1 LDDREPDRRTRHMS
15 QNVEAIQAA
24 HQAFQRQDVEAV
36 LGYFDERIVWKVPDT
51 LPWGGTYT
59 SREDVAG
66 YFALLLEYFDQ
77 FELHPEELLA
87 AADRV
92 VDIGVIRGRGK
103 LNGEPFEIRYCLIWK
118 MREGKAIEME
128 EFSDTAALVIAA
140 QAEATSSSG

>member
-1 LDDREPDRRTRHMS
+1 MS
-15 QNVEAIQAA
+15 QNVEAIRET
-24 HQAFQRQDVEAV
+24 HQAYLRQDVEAM
-36 LGYFDERIVWKVPDT
+36 LGHLDEQIVWKVPDT

-66 YFALLLEYFDQ
+66 FFALLLEYFDQ
-77 FELHPEELLA
+77 YELHPQELLA

-92 VDIGVIRGRGK
+92 VDIGVLRGRGK
-103 LNGEPFEIRYCLIWK
+103 LNGEPFEIRYCMIWK
-118 MREGKAIEME
+118 MRDGKAVEME

>member
-1 LDDREPDRRTRHMS
+1 MS
-15 QNVEAIQAA
+15 QNVEAIREA
-24 HQAFQRQDVEAV
+24 HQAFLRQDVEAV

-66 YFALLLEYFDQ
+66 FFGILLEYFDQ
-77 FELHPEELLA
+77 FE
-87 AADRV
+87 V
-92 VDIGVIRGRGK
+92 
-103 LNGEPFEIRYCLIWK
+103 RYCLIWK

-140 QAEATSSSG
+140 QAEATSTG

>member
-1 LDDREPDRRTRHMS
+1 MS
-15 QNVEAIQAA
+15 QNVEAIRET
-24 HQAFQRQDVEAV
+24 HQAYLRQDIEAM
-36 LGYFDERIVWKVPDT
+36 LGHLDEQIVWKVPDT

-66 YFALLLEYFDQ
+66 FFALLLEYFDQ
-77 FELHPEELLA
+77 YELHPQELLA

-92 VDIGVIRGRGK
+92 VDIGILRGRCK
-103 LNGEPFEIRYCLIWK
+103 LNGEPFEIRYCMIWK
-118 MREGKAIEME
+118 MRDGTAVEME

>member
-1 LDDREPDRRTRHMS
+1 MS
-15 QNVEAIQAA
+15 QNVEAIKAA
-24 HQAFQRQDVEAV
+24 HQEFLRQDVEAV
-36 LGYFDERIVWKVPDT
+36 LDHFDERIVWKVPDT

-66 YFALLLEYFDQ
+66 FFALLLEYFDQ

-92 VDIGVIRGRGK
+92 VDIGVMRGRGK
-103 LNGEPFEIRYCLIWK
+103 LNGEPFESRYCLIWK
-118 MREGKAIEME
+118 MRDGKAIEME

-140 QAEATSSSG
+140 QAEATSTG